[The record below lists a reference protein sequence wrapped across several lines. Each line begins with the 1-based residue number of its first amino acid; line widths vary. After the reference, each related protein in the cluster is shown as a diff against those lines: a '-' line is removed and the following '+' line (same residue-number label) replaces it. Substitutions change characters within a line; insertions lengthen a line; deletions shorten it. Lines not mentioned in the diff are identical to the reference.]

1 MELVVISLML
11 WQISVGVKYPNEIV
25 DPPLVL
31 CEPERIVIKIK
42 TSSSNPSHIYADDFA
57 DDPDCSSRNMNKVAL
72 RHGKC
77 GMSTER
83 TDNPSGVIQRVC
95 ISVQLHPLFVTE
107 SDRNYC
113 AQCVYVQSQVLDDFE
128 STLDISDSL
137 PTELAPQFD
146 VQKMPKC
153 SYTIRKGS
161 ESGPEVRFA
170 SVGES
175 VYHVWRCPGENFG
188 ILVQNC
194 FVEDGQGD
202 RILVIDQNGCGV
214 DQYIMATPEYSEDL
228 TTAFQETHVFKFA
241 RKTVTRFICQIR
253 ICLQSDE
260 CKKLTPP
267 TTCPTFEQRLLQAKA
282 LREPPRSDVR
292 KIMTLE
298 EPGSNSVDEGVQEF
312 PDDVRPPASKPE
324 NDFKQN
330 TTIGSIYYGYGYD
343 SPRNR
348 RELSEARFSTSKGY
362 PEVDLVGELRV
373 LDSPED
379 VMYFESKSS
388 ETSSKCVTPLHYS
401 LMIAALVVV
410 SVLLAIVILLL
421 FSMSS
426 SKSKVVR
433 FEN

>member
-1 MELVVISLML
+1 MELVLISLML
-11 WQISVGVKYPNEIV
+11 WRIAVGVKYPNEIV

-77 GMSTER
+77 GMSTEK
-83 TDNPSGVIQRVC
+83 
-95 ISVQLHPLFVTE
+95 TE
-107 SDRNYC
+107 SSSEYASLFNYIRC
-113 AQCVYVQSQVLDDFE
+113 SSLNLIGTTAC
-128 STLDISDSL
+128 DSL

-228 TTAFQETHVFKFA
+228 TTAFQ
-241 RKTVTRFICQIR
+241 
-253 ICLQSDE
+253 
-260 CKKLTPP
+260 PP

-298 EPGSNSVDEGVQEF
+298 EFVIYRIFSSIFVLHYPFCVSGEAYWVRTSAFSFKTALLKMGKAIEYWLLIKMGRPGSNSVDEGVQEF

-379 VMYFESKSS
+379 VMYFGEFD
-388 ETSSKCVTPLHYS
+388 PN
-401 LMIAALVVV
+401 VV
-410 SVLLAIVILLL
+410 SNCRPHSSNWATKL
-421 FSMSS
+421 FL
-426 SKSKVVR
+426 
-433 FEN
+433 FGFC

>member
-11 WQISVGVKYPNEIV
+11 WQVSVGVKYPNEIV

-128 STLDISDSL
+128 STLDISESL

-214 DQYIMATPEYSEDL
+214 DQYIMPTPEYSEDL

-260 CKKLTPP
+260 CKKLTVS
-267 TTCPTFEQRLLQAKA
+267 R
-282 LREPPRSDVR
+282 
-292 KIMTLE
+292 
-298 EPGSNSVDEGVQEF
+298 SNSVDEGVQEF

-330 TTIGSIYYGYGYD
+330 TTIGSIYFGYGYD

-348 RELSEARFSTSKGY
+348 RELSEARFTTSKGY